1 MDHCS
6 SCLSCRR
13 DRHGDRGGAATA
25 GALGLAASAPFD
37 RILVSAD
44 FNRMPDDLVDQLG
57 AGGRMV
63 APIAGL
69 MTVIDLREGK
79 MQRRADAGRYSFV
92 PLRED

>member
-1 MDHCS
+1 
-6 SCLSCRR
+6 
-13 DRHGDRGGAATA
+13 
-25 GALGLAASAPFD
+25 
-37 RILVSAD
+37 
-44 FNRMPDDLVDQLG
+44 MPDDLVDQLG

-79 MQRRADAGRYSFV
+79 MHRREDAGRYSFV